1 MMHHDV
7 LRQLTHERCE
17 RYLREAEAHRFA
29 LQVRR
34 QRQRRTRRL
43 ALNATRELRLRGRRQ
58 GTHA

>member
-1 MMHHDV
+1 MLHYEA

-17 RYLREAEAHRFA
+17 RYQREAENHRLT

-43 ALNATRELRLRGRRQ
+43 ALNATRELRSRGRRQ